1 MTMNIKEQEKRLED
15 IFRRN
20 NNKGFAVAITGSWGV
35 GKTHFWNKFFK
46 EKTQEEKKIKG
57 KFYYEASRVDFA
69 SAFENKKYA
78 YISLFGIES
87 IHDLKNAICT
97 KLSTNPHVVESV
109 KRLEFSSLL
118 KKSLEQ
124 FKDIKVSQYGVS
136 ASAKLLE
143 NLLYAQVKDA
153 IICFDDFERMSNK
166 LDIRDVMGLANQLK
180 LEKNCQIILILD
192 ESKTEQENE
201 KNYSEYKEKLIDET
215 IKITSVEP
223 LIRENSDGIDED
235 LIGLMAKFA
244 DELEIHNFRFF
255 QKVINLYRE
264 FRGKLPEEVAY
275 STKEIILVRIL
286 QGYLIED
293 YGHEFDIGWESFS
306 NNRINSW
313 FKEKYDQNS
322 DTQEEG
328 KKNKKLN
335 KFAEIYPNFSQ
346 IDLWGIEFKKWFDQ
360 KSDFNPIVFEDL
372 ISSDLLNEDYDKSK
386 EKINEL
392 ILKYKKYNIDSSFT
406 INLAS
411 EIKKI
416 IKFDTLETIEFY
428 CSLLLEFDEQ
438 DEINQIDQLVREHLQ
453 SEFQINRE
461 RMLKRYYWHEDKEQK
476 YRTFIKD
483 LLDDPNSFQQQEF
496 SRILE
501 LYIYKG
507 GTAYGSEKVLYHMTK
522 KHLENFIKD
531 EYPSAFKTL
540 SLKTVCEKIIE
551 LYELKQS
558 EMVQK
563 VKLWLKEII
572 ENIGKS
578 KGYPQHYINYFTE
591 KL

>member
-1 MTMNIKEQEKRLED
+1 MIMNIKEQEKRLED

-35 GKTHFWNKFFK
+35 GKTFFWNNFIN
-46 EKTQEEKKIKG
+46 EKAKAEQDRQYLPFSIREKYKNL
-57 KFYYEASRVDFA
+57 F
-69 SAFENKKYA
+69 NKKYS
-78 YISLFGIES
+78 YVSLFGIENLADLRAAIS
-87 IHDLKNAICT
+87 MNMSSNSFNENVDKNLEVPKPFKKLLSGLRDLKFNNSEYGISGSA
-97 KLSTNPHVVESV
+97 
-109 KRLEFSSLL
+109 RLLESLL
-118 KKSLEQ
+118 YK
-124 FKDIKVSQYGVS
+124 
-136 ASAKLLE
+136 
-143 NLLYAQVKDA
+143 QVRDA
-153 IICFDDFERMSNK
+153 IICFDDFERLSEK
-166 LDIRDVMGLANQLK
+166 LNIQDVMGLANQLK
-180 LEKNCQIILILD
+180 LERKCQVILILD
-192 ESKTEQENE
+192 ESKNDEEN
-201 KNYSEYKEKLIDET
+201 KKKYAEYKEKLIDET

-235 LIGLMAKFA
+235 LIGLMVKFA